1 MMTTQTE
8 TDTSLPPH
16 APQPVRQV
24 FRLDDATLAEI
35 VRIVQLGF
43 LTGTNVVDYFR
54 QIRLEAKAHEP
65 ASLVPTPEYLAW
77 QEKNIKTLE
86 DAAKVAMETAETPA
100 DGVELN

>member
-1 MMTTQTE
+1 MTTQTE
-8 TDTSLPPH
+8 TDTNLPPH

-24 FRLDDATLAEI
+24 FKLDDATLAEI

-77 QEKNIKTLE
+77 QEKNIKKLE
-86 DAAKVAMETAETPA
+86 EEAEKHMLETAETPS
-100 DGVELN
+100 DGVKLN